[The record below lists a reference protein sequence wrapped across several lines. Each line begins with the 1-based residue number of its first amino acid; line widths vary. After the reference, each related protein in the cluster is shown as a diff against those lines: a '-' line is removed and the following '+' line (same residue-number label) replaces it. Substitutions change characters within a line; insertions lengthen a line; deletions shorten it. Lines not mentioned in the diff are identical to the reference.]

1 MERANISV
9 ADLSLSQKLDLMK
22 SIWDEL
28 SKDSQSLQS
37 PGWHEDVLRGRES
50 AFERGQVNTTDWAD
64 AKKRIKRNL
73 GCG

>member
-1 MERANISV
+1 MFNINDYGILLFWPFNWS
-9 ADLSLSQKLDLMK
+9 M

-50 AFERGQVNTTDWAD
+50 AFERGEVNTTDWAD